1 VGGYIMAYKIKTKNK
16 NINRTASELHLN
28 FIELNNKAYEV
39 YGTDFNKLSWKE
51 QNQISKKVAK
61 GFHWKVH

>member
-1 VGGYIMAYKIKTKNK
+1 MVYKIKKSK
-16 NINRTASELHLN
+16 EINRRANELHFN
-28 FIELNNKAYEV
+28 YIEMNDKAQEK

-51 QNQISKKVAK
+51 QKEISKDVAK

>member
-1 VGGYIMAYKIKTKNK
+1 MAYKIKSKNK
-16 NINRTASELHLN
+16 EINRRASELHFN
-28 FIELNNKAYEV
+28 YIELNDKAQET

-51 QNQISKKVAK
+51 QNEISRKVAK

>member
-1 VGGYIMAYKIKTKNK
+1 MAYKIKSKNK
-16 NINRTASELHLN
+16 EINTRARELHLN
-28 FIELNNKAYEV
+28 FIELNDKAQEI